1 MTDNHPETP
10 AAFGGPVNGSPTPA
24 QRTADGV
31 TLIAELLPQLP
42 QAVGMIVQQILQ
54 QTPVQTRQRLC
65 AVCVATR
72 KGWES
77 AHERDLKAAIDAAAQ
92 AAGLEAGDPRI
103 GQLDPAPFLP
113 ETLRPGAGSQGMPTL
128 TAAITTVNGTEVCS
142 AHVGGPSGGKQL
154 LVASATFSPSAMLAG
169 MG

>member
-1 MTDNHPETP
+1 MTDNPADIP
-10 AAFGGPVNGSPTPA
+10 AAFGGKVNGSPTPA

-31 TLIAELLPQLP
+31 SEIAALLPQLP

-72 KGWES
+72 KTWES

-113 ETLRPGAGSQGMPTL
+113 ETLRPGAGSQGMPAL